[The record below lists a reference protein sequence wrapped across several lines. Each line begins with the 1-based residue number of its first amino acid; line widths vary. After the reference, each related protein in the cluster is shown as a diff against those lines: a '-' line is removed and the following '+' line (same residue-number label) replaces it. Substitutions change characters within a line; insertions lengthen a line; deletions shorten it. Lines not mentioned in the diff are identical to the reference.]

1 MRYSRP
7 ACLWLSTASRLVAY
21 PWAWCEVFGIENEQA
36 AAGVIVDIGVL
47 CRGLAHVERDHTQTR
62 FSQPKNPVGVSSAEL
77 GGTL

>member
-1 MRYSRP
+1 M
-7 ACLWLSTASRLVAY
+7 AY
-21 PWAWCEVFGIENEQA
+21 PWAWCPDLPPGGEVLGIENEQA
-36 AAGVIVDIGVL
+36 AAGVIEDIGVL